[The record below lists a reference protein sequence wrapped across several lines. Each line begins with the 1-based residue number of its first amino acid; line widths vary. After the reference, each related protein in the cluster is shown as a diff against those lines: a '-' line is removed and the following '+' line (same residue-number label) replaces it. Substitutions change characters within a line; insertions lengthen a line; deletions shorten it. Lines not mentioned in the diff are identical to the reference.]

1 MSQSQYASA
10 LVSVRLVVMD
20 HYMANPVNSLDP
32 LVSDFRGTQVRKVP
46 VLRVFGSTP
55 AGQTCCLHLHGIF
68 PYMYVPMPRG
78 EGQGFVYRLATSLDK
93 AINISM
99 NQGNSGIQHV
109 YRALEVSG
117 RPMYGYHPR
126 QHNFV
131 KIFFYNPAMVKR
143 AAELLAGGAVMNQV
157 LQPHESHVPASLQFM
172 MDYNLQ
178 GMNFIHLRHV
188 LFRRGQLKD
197 EYDDIE
203 PFLDVKRSSQNV
215 PLHNPQGLNASCHS
229 QSVQSLLD
237 VEPAERKFH
246 LEDLSDSLK
255 LPAEVGRQAVTELE
269 LDAVAADVLN
279 HNDLSEGG
287 MNPGLKV
294 LWEEERE
301 RRVRL
306 GMEESLEAP
315 SSPPRPREANQASQ
329 SELFWKERLE
339 QALARRKEIEGVGQ
353 VSSRK
358 DESLDPDSTLNMS
371 STVESGRGGG
381 HPRVHQ
387 GSAGPSEMRS
397 RTQSGEESQKARV
410 YPSESSEEQERLL
423 PPATQLEHHVA
434 GLSLT
439 QIDSSMLSNSMMV
452 EEERDDLD
460 DTVVDEVVASQMN
473 ASLPFLDNEDEEL
486 IDLLGDLAEDAEED
500 SLEPSCSP
508 SSSTA
513 RPTTPS
519 QKLSQLSQATPRS
532 GTKSAT
538 PLRTPRES
546 QNHPRVLEEE
556 DDDETLEM
564 SQVVWDVDPRTTEET
579 EAALLDAAEEDE
591 EDEDW
596 GALDRT
602 VMEELARGFDDNAT
616 DPDRE
621 ESTLSQTV
629 IDDMEDMFA

>member
-1 MSQSQYASA
+1 MGGGKGETSQTWDGGVLRSTI
-10 LVSVRLVVMD
+10 LT
-20 HYMANPVNSLDP
+20 
-32 LVSDFRGTQVRKVP
+32 TQVCA
-46 VLRVFGSTP
+46 VFFWP
-55 AGQTCCLHLHGIF
+55 AH
-68 PYMYVPMPRG
+68 
-78 EGQGFVYRLATSLDK
+78 
-93 AINISM
+93 NIP
-99 NQGNSGIQHV
+99 NI
-109 YRALEVSG
+109 
-117 RPMYGYHPR
+117 
-126 QHNFV
+126 
-131 KIFFYNPAMVKR
+131 
-143 AAELLAGGAVMNQV
+143 
-157 LQPHESHVPASLQFM
+157 
-172 MDYNLQ
+172 
-178 GMNFIHLRHV
+178 
-188 LFRRGQLKD
+188 
-197 EYDDIE
+197 
-203 PFLDVKRSSQNV
+203 
-215 PLHNPQGLNASCHS
+215 
-229 QSVQSLLD
+229 
-237 VEPAERKFH
+237 
-246 LEDLSDSLK
+246 
-255 LPAEVGRQAVTELE
+255 T
-269 LDAVAADVLN
+269 
-279 HNDLSEGG
+279 
-287 MNPGLKV
+287 
-294 LWEEERE
+294 
-301 RRVRL
+301 
-306 GMEESLEAP
+306 
-315 SSPPRPREANQASQ
+315 RPREANQASQ

-452 EEERDDLD
+452 EEEEGDDLD

-546 QNHPRVLEEE
+546 QNHPRVFEEE
-556 DDDETLEM
+556 DDETLEM
-564 SQVVWDVDPRTTEET
+564 SQVVPLTFTCYSIERVSFFPW
-579 EAALLDAAEEDE
+579 
-591 EDEDW
+591 
-596 GALDRT
+596 
-602 VMEELARGFDDNAT
+602 RGGGVH
-616 DPDRE
+616 
-621 ESTLSQTV
+621 LQY
-629 IDDMEDMFA
+629 